1 MEKMKTPNKQTK
13 FILNKFPFNTSK
25 KLSLN
30 KFKKTIDI
38 SSSIYDEIELKD
50 KQIRDSDR
58 QMKNIKIESIKQFVY
73 ANKKIP
79 ERWKTK
85 QDYQNQVLK
94 IFAKDPKFL
103 YYVGNNND
111 NNNNNMSKSI
121 QYNRNN
127 LTTTSCFQSNLNKTN
142 NNINESNKQIN
153 LSILTDNNK
162 IQKTNNMK
170 KYIYTTPVKKRYIS
184 LKNKALNEKEMIYI
198 LDNLQRK
205 FPIKE
210 KLNELY
216 PKEELEKVGI
226 KSHTIKKKES
236 RGLNIRY
243 PFLPSRKM
251 KTFLKKNIYINL
263 IPSNK
268 DSEKTQEEDYE
279 NLKIFD
285 KKTINDDIENDV
297 SKMKKEMIKN
307 PLAKKHLESINYYGP
322 YYSYCTCGN
331 KNLSFY
337 QKLSLNQLVKITN
350 YIHQYREKKYK

>member
-1 MEKMKTPNKQTK
+1 MKTPNKQRK
-13 FILNKFPFNTSK
+13 FILNKFPFYSSK

-30 KFKKTIDI
+30 KPKKSLDL
-38 SSSIYDEIELKD
+38 SSSVYDELELKD
-50 KQIRDSDR
+50 KRIKNSDR
-58 QMKNIKIESIKQFVY
+58 QIKKIKIESIKQFVY

-85 QDYQNQVLK
+85 QDYQTQVLK

-103 YYVGNNND
+103 NYVGNNSD
-111 NNNNNMSKSI
+111 NNNNNNNISKSI
-121 QYNRNN
+121 QSFRNN
-127 LTTTSCFQSNLNKTN
+127 LTTTSCFKSSLNKFD
-142 NNINESNKQIN
+142 NNINESNKEKS
-153 LSILTDNNK
+153 LSILSDNGK
-162 IQKTNNMK
+162 KQRTNIAK
-170 KYIYTTPVKKRYIS
+170 KYCYTTPVKKRYTS
-184 LKNKALNEKEMIYI
+184 LKNTFLNDKEMIYI
-198 LDNLQRK
+198 LDDLQRK

-216 PKEELEKVGI
+216 PKEELERIGI
-226 KSHTIKKKES
+226 KSHTVKKREN
-236 RGLNIRY
+236 RVLNIRY

-268 DSEKTQEEDYE
+268 DSEKTKEEDFE
-279 NLKIFD
+279 NLEIF

-307 PLAKKHLESINYYGP
+307 PLVKKHLESINYYGP
-322 YYSYCTCGN
+322 YYSYCSCGN

-337 QKLSLNQLVKITN
+337 QKLSLNQMTNITN
-350 YIHQYREKKYK
+350 YIHQYREKIYK

>member
-1 MEKMKTPNKQTK
+1 MKTPNKQRK
-13 FILNKFPFNTSK
+13 FILNKFPFYSSK

-30 KFKKTIDI
+30 KPKKSLDL
-38 SSSIYDEIELKD
+38 SSSVYDELELKD
-50 KQIRDSDR
+50 KQIKSSDR
-58 QMKNIKIESIKQFVY
+58 QIKKIKIESIKQFVY

-79 ERWKTK
+79 EKWKAN
-85 QDYQNQVLK
+85 QDYQTQVLK

-103 YYVGNNND
+103 NYVGNNTD
-111 NNNNNMSKSI
+111 KNNNNSKSKSI
-121 QYNRNN
+121 QDNRYN
-127 LTTTSCFQSNLNKTN
+127 LTTTSYFQSNLNKTN
-142 NNINESNKQIN
+142 NIINESNKEIS
-153 LSILTDNNK
+153 LSILSDNNK
-162 IQKTNNMK
+162 SQRINNMK
-170 KYIYTTPVKKRYIS
+170 KYCYTTPVKNRYIS
-184 LKNKALNEKEMIYI
+184 LKNKVLNEKEMIYI
-198 LDNLQRK
+198 LDELKSK

-210 KLNELY
+210 KLNEFY
-216 PKEELEKVGI
+216 PKEELEKIGI
-226 KSHTIKKKES
+226 KSHTVKKREN
-236 RGLNIRY
+236 RVLNIRY

-268 DSEKTQEEDYE
+268 DSEKTKEEDFE
-279 NLKIFD
+279 NLEIF

-322 YYSYCTCGN
+322 YYSYCSCGN

-337 QKLSLNQLVKITN
+337 QKLSLNQLTNITN